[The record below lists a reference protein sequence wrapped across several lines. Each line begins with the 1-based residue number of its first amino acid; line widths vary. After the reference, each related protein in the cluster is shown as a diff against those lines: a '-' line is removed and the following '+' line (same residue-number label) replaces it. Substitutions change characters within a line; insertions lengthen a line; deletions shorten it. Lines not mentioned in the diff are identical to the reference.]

1 MGAPSGAPPKLGD
14 RVAMLRIANVKAR
27 DLIRLLHRM
36 RFERYDR
43 DRIYFYHEWLNLWT
57 KISHGDKD
65 IDAALMGRIA
75 IRQLKMNSAEGF
87 RAALRGDIPAATLIP
102 TRRGTANPWTE

>member
-1 MGAPSGAPPKLGD
+1 MP
-14 RVAMLRIANVKAR
+14 RIANVKAR

-36 RFERYDR
+36 NFERYDR
-43 DRIYFYHEWLNLWT
+43 DHIYFYHEWLNLWT

-75 IRQLKMNSAEGF
+75 IRQLKMNSADEF
-87 RAALRGDIPAATLIP
+87 RAALRGDIPSRAVTLTP
-102 TRRGTANPWTE
+102 THPGTDNLWISENHAR

>member
-1 MGAPSGAPPKLGD
+1 MDSAGGASPKSSD
-14 RVAMLRIANVKAR
+14 RLAMPRIANVKAR
-27 DLIRLLHRM
+27 DLIRLLMRM

-43 DRIYFYHEWLNLWT
+43 DHIYFYHEWLNLWT

-75 IRQLKMNSAEGF
+75 IRQLKMNNADEF
-87 RAALRGDIPAATLIP
+87 RAALRGSIP
-102 TRRGTANPWTE
+102 RRYLDPDAPWDGQPLD